1 MNTKNTL
8 SHYKKIY
15 RSLSPRHI
23 IYFWVSVIF
32 AILFFLS
39 GIIAVNRQF
48 LITIPAYGGEI
59 HEGISGTPRFINPVL
74 ATSVEDKDLTSL
86 IFAGITKKDSEG
98 NFILDMGENIEKSD
112 DGLSYTIHIKKQAH
126 FHNGDAVTS
135 DDIIYTINLIQN
147 PKIKSLRSLEWEG
160 IHVDKIDDNTIH
172 FTLKKEYPLFLEALS
187 VGILPKKIW
196 KELSDEQFSLSDYNI
211 QAIGSGP
218 YSIENIEKVSGIP
231 TLFTLS
237 SHEKYTLGRPYID
250 TLYLHIYNSDTS
262 LISAYNYG
270 EVERISSLSKSK
282 INTIKNIGSAKIMTA
297 SLPRVFSVFLNPN
310 KMEYLSDK
318 NIRKALSLAI
328 DRSAIIQTIY
338 GGHAHSLLS
347 PFPFE
352 TKESPVDLIAAKKLL
367 ENSKYYKTASSSLE
381 ITLTTSNS
389 QELRDVAYMLKN
401 NWEALGIKTT
411 VLVYEASDINQNIV
425 KERNFQTLLYGS
437 LITHPSDVYAFYH
450 SSQRVYPGLN
460 ISSYVS
466 KKVDDALLL
475 LRSSDLK
482 EQKVAYEFLQNE
494 FEEEVPNI
502 FLYSPQFIYI
512 SKDKAHIILPNH
524 LTESSERFTLIHSW
538 YIKEERV
545 WKTLYK
551 KNIIE
556 LLQNSMH

>member
-8 SHYKKIY
+8 SHYIHIY

-23 IYFWVSVIF
+23 IYFWVSIAF
-32 AILFFLS
+32 ATLFFLS
-39 GIIAVNRQF
+39 GCIALNRQF
-48 LITIPAYGGEI
+48 LITIPTYGGEI

-74 ATSVEDKDLTSL
+74 ATSAEDKDLTSL
-86 IFAGITKKDSEG
+86 IFAGITKKDSDG
-98 NFILDMGENIEKSD
+98 NFVVDMGENIEKSD
-112 DGLSYTIHIKKQAH
+112 DGLSYIVHIKKQAH
-126 FHNGDAVTS
+126 FHNGDSVTS

-147 PKIKSLRSLEWEG
+147 PKIKSLRALEWEG
-160 IHVDKIDDNTIH
+160 IHTDKIDDSTVH
-172 FTLKKEYPLFLEALS
+172 FTLKKEYPFFMEALS

-196 KELSDEQFSLSDYNI
+196 KDLSPEQFSLSDYNI

-218 YSIENIEKVSGIP
+218 YAIENIAKVSGIP

-237 SHEKYTLGRPYID
+237 AHTKYTLGRPYID
-250 TLYLHIYNSDTS
+250 TIYIHVYNSDAS
-262 LISAYNYG
+262 LITAYNNDDI
-270 EVERISSLSKSK
+270 ERISSLSKSK
-282 INTIKNIGSAKIMTA
+282 LDTIKKIGSTKIMTA

-310 KMEYLSDK
+310 KLEYLSDK

-328 DRSAIIQTIY
+328 DRNAIIQTVY
-338 GGHAHSLLS
+338 GGHAYPLLT

-352 TKESPVDLIAAKKLL
+352 IKESIADPINAKKLL

-389 QELRDVAYMLKN
+389 QELRDVAYILKK
-401 NWEALGIKTT
+401 NWEAIGIKTT
-411 VLVYEASDINQNIV
+411 VLVYETSDINQNIV

-437 LITHPSDVYAFYH
+437 LIAHPSDVYAFYH

-475 LRSSDLK
+475 LRSSDTK
-482 EQKVAYEFLQNE
+482 EQRTAYEFLRNE

-502 FLYSPQFIYI
+502 FLYSPQFMYI
-512 SKDKAHIILPNH
+512 SKDKAHITLPQH

-545 WKTLYK
+545 WKSLYT

-556 LLQNSMH
+556 LLQNSIH